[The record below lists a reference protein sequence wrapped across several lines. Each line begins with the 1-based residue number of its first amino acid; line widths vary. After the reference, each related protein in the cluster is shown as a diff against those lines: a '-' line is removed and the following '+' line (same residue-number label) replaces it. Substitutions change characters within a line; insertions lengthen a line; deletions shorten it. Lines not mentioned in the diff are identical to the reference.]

1 MQAVPNGSVWPFG
14 LARHTRRQMAMAVSG
29 PHAHR
34 NTTSEKSVI
43 S

>member
-1 MQAVPNGSVWPFG
+1 MQAIPNGNVWPFG
-14 LARHTRRQMAMAVSG
+14 LARYTRRQMAMAVSG

-34 NTTSEKSVI
+34 DTSGKSVI